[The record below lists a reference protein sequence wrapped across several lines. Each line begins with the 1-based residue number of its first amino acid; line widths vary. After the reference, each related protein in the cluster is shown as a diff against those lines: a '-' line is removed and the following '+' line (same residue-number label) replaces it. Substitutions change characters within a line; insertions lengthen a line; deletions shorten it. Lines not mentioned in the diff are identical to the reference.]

1 MMEEYVRFSP
11 LPESDDP
18 IRSMTVVPY
27 LDDLYRSGTPTF
39 DEPLYEDEEIL
50 AIAEGQLTLTTL

>member
-1 MMEEYVRFSP
+1 MMEEYVRFPP

-39 DEPLYEDEEIL
+39 DEPLYEEEERIVAL
-50 AIAEGQLTLTTL
+50 TEGQTPVC